1 MLNYYTNRFLL
12 LLKNLLFLKRPCLQ
26 RKDLSLELKSKK
38 RALYFALYSQELK
51 AMDEELAYNQLLEI
65 SFQVR
70 YQLHC
75 IFVSWGARVPP
86 PPVHNI

>member
-1 MLNYYTNRFLL
+1 MVAQIVFCSSW
-12 LLKNLLFLKRPCLQ
+12 KICFFS
-26 RKDLSLELKSKK
+26 KDRASNGKTELSLELKSKK

-51 AMDEELAYNQLLEI
+51 AMDEELAYHQLLEI